1 MAFYCDSYTILKKEE
16 IADGIF
22 SYIIH
27 CPEPVSS
34 AKAGQFV
41 HIKAEGYTLRRPISI
56 CEIDKKEGTLRIVF
70 EVRGAGTDKLS
81 QLEVGDKMDMIAP
94 LGNGF
99 TIKELSSDKTVIVVG
114 GGIGVPPMLG
124 TAAEY
129 KDKNKVK
136 AVLGFRSKGRVIL
149 EEDFKRVGAETA
161 VCTDDGSYG
170 EKGLVTF
177 PLIEELEKGKTAMI
191 YACGPTPMLKAVI
204 NTARV
209 YNVPCEVSLE
219 QRMACGV
226 GACVGCACNIR
237 KGGRDFVLRVC
248 KDGPVFKAEEVV
260 L

>member
-1 MAFYCDSYTILKKEE
+1 MSFFCDNYPILEKAE
-16 IADGIF
+16 IAAGVF

-27 CPEPVSS
+27 CPEPASA

-41 HIKAEGYTLRRPISI
+41 HIGVEGHTLRRPISI
-56 CEIDKKEGTLRIVF
+56 CEIDKEKGTLRIVF

-81 QLEVGDKMDMIAP
+81 KLNVGDKINMIAP

-99 TIKELSSDKTVIVVG
+99 TVSEIPSDKTVIVVG
-114 GGIGVPPMLG
+114 GGIGVPPMLQ
-124 TAAEY
+124 TA
-129 KDKNKVK
+129 KSFPNNRVK
-136 AVLGFRSKGRVIL
+136 AVTGFRSKDRVIL
-149 EEDFKRVGAETA
+149 EDDFVSIGADIS

-177 PLIEELEKGKTAMI
+177 PLIEELEKGNTAMVC
-191 YACGPTPMLKAVI
+191 ACGPTPMLKAIV
-204 NTARV
+204 NTV
-209 YNVPCEVSLE
+209 KLYNVPCEVSLE

-226 GACVGCACNIR
+226 GACVGCAVNINR
-237 KGGRDFVLRVC
+237 GGRDFVLRVC

>member
-1 MAFYCDSYTILKKEE
+1 MSFFCDSYPILEKSE
-16 IADGIF
+16 IANGIF
-22 SYIIH
+22 SYVIQ
-27 CPEPVSS
+27 CPEAASA

-41 HIKAEGYTLRRPISI
+41 HVGVEGFTLRRPISI
-56 CEIDKKEGTLRIVF
+56 CEADKDTLRIVF

-81 QLEVGDKMDMIAP
+81 KLNVVDKMNMIAP

-99 TIKELSSDKTVIVVG
+99 TIKDIPEDKTVIVVG
-114 GGIGVPPMLG
+114 GGIGVPPMLQ
-124 TAAEY
+124 TA
-129 KDKNKVK
+129 KSFPRNRVK
-136 AVLGFRSKGRVIL
+136 AVIGFRSKDRVIL
-149 EEDFKRVGAETA
+149 EDDFKRIGADVS

-177 PLIEELEKGKTAMI
+177 PLIEELEKGSTAMI
-191 YACGPTPMLKAVI
+191 YACGPTPMLKAIV
-204 NTARV
+204 NTAKL

-226 GACVGCACNIR
+226 GACVGCAVNINR
-237 KGGRDFVLRVC
+237 GGRDFVLRVC

>member
-1 MAFYCDSYTILKKEE
+1 MAFFCDNYSILEKTE
-16 IADGIF
+16 IAAGIF
-22 SYIIH
+22 SYVIY
-27 CPEPVSS
+27 CPEPASA

-41 HIKAEGYTLRRPISI
+41 HIKADGFTLRRPISI
-56 CEIDKKEGTLRIVF
+56 CDVDKEKGTLRIVF

-81 QLEVGDKMDMIAP
+81 QLNVGDKMNMIAP

-99 TIKELSSDKTVIVVG
+99 TTKNVPEGKTVIVVG
-114 GGIGVPPMLG
+114 GGIGVPPMLQ
-124 TAAEY
+124 TA
-129 KDKNKVK
+129 KTFPDNRVK
-136 AVLGFRSKGRVIL
+136 TVIGFRSKDRVIL
-149 EEDFKRVGAETA
+149 EDDFISIGSDVS

-177 PLIEELEKGKTAMI
+177 PLIEELEKGNASMI
-191 YACGPTPMLKAVI
+191 YACGSTPMLKAVV
-204 NTARV
+204 NAAKL

-226 GACVGCACNIR
+226 GACVGCAVNINR
-237 KGGRDFVLRVC
+237 GGRNFVLRVC

>member
-1 MAFYCDSYTILKKEE
+1 MSYFCDSYPILEKSE
-16 IADGIF
+16 IAAGIF
-22 SYIIH
+22 SYFIH
-27 CPEPVSS
+27 CPEPASA

-41 HIKAEGYTLRRPISI
+41 HIGVEGHTLRRPISI
-56 CEIDKKEGTLRIVF
+56 CEIDKTKGTLRIVF

-81 QLEVGDKMDMIAP
+81 KLNAGDKINMIAP

-99 TIKELSSDKTVIVVG
+99 TVRDIPADKTVIVVG
-114 GGIGVPPMLG
+114 GGIGVPPMLQV
-124 TAAEY
+124 A
-129 KDKNKVK
+129 KSFSDNRVK
-136 AVLGFRSKGRVIL
+136 AVIGFRSKDRVIL
-149 EEDFKRVGAETA
+149 EDDFVRIGADIS

-177 PLIEELEKGKTAMI
+177 PLIEELEKGNSAVI
-191 YACGPTPMLKAVI
+191 FACGPTPMLKALI
-204 NTARV
+204 NTAKV

-226 GACVGCACNIR
+226 GACVGCAVDINR
-237 KGGRDFVLRVC
+237 GGRSFVLRVC

>member
-1 MAFYCDSYTILKKEE
+1 MAFFCDEFPIVERSE
-16 IADGIF
+16 IASGIF
-22 SYIIH
+22 SYVIH
-27 CPEPVSS
+27 CPSVALA

-41 HIKAEGYTLRRPISI
+41 HIRAEGYTLRRPISI
-56 CEIDKKEGTLRIVF
+56 CEINREKGTIRIVF
-70 EVRGAGTDKLS
+70 EVRGNGTDKLS
-81 QLEVGDKMDMIAP
+81 QLEAGKKMDMIAP

-99 TIKELSSDKTVIVVG
+99 TIKEIPSDKTVIVIG

-129 KDKNKVK
+129 TDNKVK
-136 AVLGFRSKGRVIL
+136 AVLGFRNKDRVIL

-177 PLIEELEKGKTAMI
+177 PLIEELERGKTAMI

-209 YNVPCEVSLE
+209 YNIPCEVSLE

>member
-1 MAFYCDSYTILKKEE
+1 MSFFCDSYPILEKNE
-16 IADGIF
+16 IATGIF
-22 SYIIH
+22 SYVVH
-27 CPEPVSS
+27 CSEPADA

-41 HIKAEGYTLRRPISI
+41 HIGVEGCTLRRPISI
-56 CEIDKKEGTLRIVF
+56 CEIDKDKGTLRIVF

-81 QLEVGDKMDMIAP
+81 KLQVGDTMNMIAP

-99 TIKELSSDKTVIVVG
+99 TVKEIPGKTVIVVG
-114 GGIGVPPMLG
+114 GGIGVPPMLE
-124 TAAEY
+124 TA
-129 KDKNKVK
+129 KSFSGNKVK
-136 AVLGFRSKGRVIL
+136 AITGFRSKDRVIL
-149 EEDFKRVGAETA
+149 EEDFVSIGADIS

-177 PLIEELEKGKTAMI
+177 PLIEELEKGSVAVI

-226 GACVGCACNIR
+226 GACVGCAVNIKR
-237 KGGRDFVLRVC
+237 GGRDFVLRVC

-260 L
+260 F